1 MSPAS
6 GTGEATRRA
15 WGRIW
20 REEADLPR
28 EMATLEYPRARR
40 TRALY
45 LPHLPR
51 EERVLEA
58 GCGLGIEV
66 IHLGRLGYRMV
77 GLDYVED
84 ALGQLRRY
92 DAHHPLVAADVE
104 ALPLRDAS
112 FGAYLSFGVLEHFEH
127 GPEPALREANRVL
140 RDGAILVLTVPYPGL
155 VWRLARVKERLLGDR
170 GPDRVYETA
179 YRVRRLEA
187 ALRRSGFAVLERHPI
202 GHDFALWGCGRVF
215 RGPGYYETS
224 RLAERLGGALARLL
238 PWPTCFA
245 SLVIGRKVGPPGG

>member
-1 MSPAS
+1 MIPPG
-6 GTGEATRRA
+6 GTDEVTRRA
-15 WGRIW
+15 WGRVW
-20 REEADLPR
+20 REEADLAR
-28 EMATLEYPRARR
+28 ELATLEYPRARR

-51 EERVLEA
+51 GERVLEA

-77 GLDYVED
+77 GVDYVED
-84 ALGQLRRY
+84 ALRRVRPHV
-92 DAHHPLVAADVE
+92 AGHALVAGDVRR
-104 ALPLRDAS
+104 LPVRDAS

-140 RDGAILVLTVPYPGL
+140 RDGATLVLTVPYPGL
-155 VWRLARVKERLLGDR
+155 VWRLARLKGWVKGGR
-170 GPDRVYETA
+170 GPDHGYETA
-179 YRVRRLEA
+179 YGLGRLEA
-187 ALRRSGFAVLERHPI
+187 ALRRTGFAVLERHPI
-202 GHDFALWGCGRVF
+202 GHDFALWGCGRPF

>member
-1 MSPAS
+1 MGPAG
-6 GTGEATRRA
+6 GTDEATRRA
-15 WGRIW
+15 WERIW

-28 EMATLEYPRARR
+28 ELATLEYPRARR

-45 LPHLPR
+45 LSHLPR
-51 EERVLEA
+51 GERVLEA

-77 GLDYVED
+77 GVDYVEG
-84 ALGQLRRY
+84 ALGRVRRY
-92 DAHHPLVAADVE
+92 DAGSALVAGDVE

-112 FGAYLSFGVLEHFEH
+112 FGAYLSFGVLEHFAH

-140 RDGAILVLTVPYPGL
+140 REGAILVLTVPYPGL
-155 VWRLARVKERLLGDR
+155 VWRLARLKERVTGDHR
-170 GPDRVYETA
+170 PDRCYETA
-179 YRVRRLEA
+179 YGVRRLEA
-187 ALRRSGFAVLERHPI
+187 ALRRTGFVVLERHPI
-202 GHDFALWGCGRVF
+202 GHDFALWGCGRPF